1 MKKIAVLQ
9 IDSALGDTQ
18 SNLNKIDRM
27 LGEIKDPEIRMA
39 VFCEYGTSGYCTD
52 QLLVARPIPGETVTA
67 LERISRDHNI
77 WLSGGTSEMVG
88 DRIANTSVMISPLKG
103 MVAKYR
109 KMHPFGDERD
119 RLAMG
124 DEPVVVDTELGRVGL
139 TICFDFIFPELS
151 RILALQG
158 AQIILNSTFWFA
170 DSFSEKMGF
179 EPATI
184 LALARTRALEN
195 SVYCVMAC
203 RTGEEDAPWGGK
215 VRGMGH
221 SSIVS
226 PSGKTLA
233 QAGIG
238 EMIISAELD
247 MDFRDQWIKAVNYLG
262 CRRTDVYG
270 KYL

>member
-1 MKKIAVLQ
+1 MNKISVLQ
-9 IDSALGDTQ
+9 IDSVPGDTLF
-18 SNLNKIDRM
+18 NLNKIDKM
-27 LGEIKDPEIRMA
+27 LDEIEDPDVRMA

-52 QLLVARPIPGETVTA
+52 QSLVARPIPGETVEA
-67 LERISRDHNI
+67 LEKISKAHNI
-77 WLSGGTSEMVG
+77 WLSGGTSEAV
-88 DRIANTSVMISPLKG
+88 DNLIANTSVMISPVKG

-109 KMHPFGDERD
+109 KMHPFGDEYN
-119 RLAMG
+119 RLAIG
-124 DEPVVVDTELGRVGL
+124 DEPGVVETELGRVGL

-151 RILALQG
+151 RILALKG
-158 AQIILNSTFWFA
+158 AEIILNSTFWFA

-195 SVYCVMAC
+195 SVYTVMAC

-238 EMIISAELD
+238 EMIISAEID
-247 MDFRDQWIKAVNYLG
+247 MDFRDKWIKSTNYLNS
-262 CRRTDVYG
+262 RRTDVYG